1 MPATSAQSV
10 RYALFDF
17 STPRQESII
26 SNWAKAEKLSKTDR
40 AKLNQR
46 LDRLKQI
53 DFDLA
58 IGSRLLN
65 GPLKKEIYKL
75 IAHGQVMMRP
85 MLCRGPFDK
94 DKEYTLLVGA
104 IERNFKLEPSTCLSE
119 AATNR
124 EILVN
129 DKSRRVSHVR
139 L

>member
-1 MPATSAQSV
+1 MPANDAQSF

-26 SNWAKAEKLSKTDR
+26 SNWANAEKLSKKDR

-53 DFDLA
+53 DFELA

-65 GPLKKEIYKL
+65 GPVKKEIYKL

-94 DKEYTLLVGA
+94 DKEYTLLLGA
-104 IERNFKLEPSTCLSE
+104 IERNFKLEPSTCLSD
-119 AATNR
+119 ATTNR
-124 EILVN
+124 DILVK
-129 DKSRRVSHVR
+129 DKSRRIDHVR